1 MYVQVTL
8 WISYTLGAVEIH
20 HSYWYHGVIP
30 SDMKY
35 WLYVNYLW
43 DFSKWTD
50 AALKLSKACIRIK
63 VPQVKTKWGNVKT
76 LINEVLVFSI
86 IRLFLMNCSSNLD
99 FLGMLTL
106 LFRKKTAV
114 YGIGFLEWNP
124 KPWTLCV
131 RLRFAYSDGI
141 FWVYTEQIFKK
152 NHGFLCNSMSQ
163 IIILASHLL
172 KPIDSFEFVWVQE
185 IFINSL
191 KRMKTSQHFSF
202 ETPSVSLSFYLRLKK
217 AA

>member
-1 MYVQVTL
+1 
-8 WISYTLGAVEIH
+8 
-20 HSYWYHGVIP
+20 
-30 SDMKY
+30 MKY

-76 LINEVLVFSI
+76 LINEVLVLSI
-86 IRLFLMNCSSNLD
+86 IRLFLMNCSRNIASTFWTFLECLLCFLGRKLQFMVLD
-99 FLGMLTL
+99 FWS
-106 LFRKKTAV
+106 
-114 YGIGFLEWNP
+114 GIRSLEPCVCVWGLHTRMGFFL
-124 KPWTLCV
+124 
-131 RLRFAYSDGI
+131 
-141 FWVYTEQIFKK
+141 VYTEQIFKK
-152 NHGFLCNSMSQ
+152 KHGFLCNSMSQ

-172 KPIDSFEFVWVQE
+172 KPIDSFEFVWVPE

>member
-1 MYVQVTL
+1 MSQSNNWFYTIEKMQLQFMPDQTKKIRFIRVCNCYINMLTLGARSTSDFVLSYGLSDFSVKHYCMYVQVTL

-76 LINEVLVFSI
+76 LINEVLVLSI
-86 IRLFLMNCSSNLD
+86 IRLFLMNCSRNI
-99 FLGMLTL
+99 
-106 LFRKKTAV
+106 A
-114 YGIGFLEWNP
+114 
-124 KPWTLCV
+124 
-131 RLRFAYSDGI
+131 
-141 FWVYTEQIFKK
+141 
-152 NHGFLCNSMSQ
+152 
-163 IIILASHLL
+163 
-172 KPIDSFEFVWVQE
+172 
-185 IFINSL
+185 
-191 KRMKTSQHFSF
+191 
-202 ETPSVSLSFYLRLKK
+202 
-217 AA
+217 

>member
-1 MYVQVTL
+1 MYVQETL
-8 WISYTLGAVEIH
+8 WISYTLGAVKIH

-76 LINEVLVFSI
+76 LINEVLDLSI

-106 LFRKKTAV
+106 PLGRKLQFMV
-114 YGIGFLEWNP
+114 LDFWSGIRSLEPCVCVWGLHTRMGF
-124 KPWTLCV
+124 
-131 RLRFAYSDGI
+131 F
-141 FWVYTEQIFKK
+141 
-152 NHGFLCNSMSQ
+152 GF
-163 IIILASHLL
+163 IL
-172 KPIDSFEFVWVQE
+172 
-185 IFINSL
+185 NRSL
-191 KRMKTSQHFSF
+191 K
-202 ETPSVSLSFYLRLKK
+202 KK
-217 AA
+217 PRILMQQYVANNNPCITLT